1 VALAFEQQPKESDKA
16 FAAFSMYLSLGPQ
29 RSLSVTAE
37 KLGKSKRMMEKW
49 SKRFGWP
56 TRVQAHGA
64 HMALVE
70 REAAEALARAKG
82 VDWVK
87 RQEEH
92 REQEW
97 RVRCELMEAAQ
108 GALKRLTKSDRCWS
122 PEGIARLV
130 ELASELGRRACEMA
144 TEKAEVTG
152 VVKVEVEIEAAL
164 KKVYG
169 QAEPGPTV
177 AVQPPREIRE
187 PHEQVVDVEAKQI
200 DLSLVTSSP
209 TEAPCGGPAT

>member
-1 VALAFEQQPKESDKA
+1 VALAFEQQAKESDKA

-49 SKRFGWP
+49 SKRFDWLA
-56 TRVQAHGA
+56 RVQAHGA

-92 REQEW
+92 REEEW

-169 QAEPGPTV
+169 EDR
-177 AVQPPREIRE
+177 AVQPPREIPE
-187 PHEQVVDVEAKQI
+187 LHEQVVDIEEVGSGEGRVASAGNGQLEMAHSKGEQ
-200 DLSLVTSSP
+200 
-209 TEAPCGGPAT
+209 